1 VLLLV
6 GAAGLLLVGGGVAA
20 LVLSGGGP
28 STPAAR
34 RTRRPVVTVPTPV
47 TTSPGPTTVVPRS
60 SDPNVALAQQYDGV
74 YVGTYTNVTEHTSG
88 MATLELRI
96 DPTAGTLGVNLALTG
111 DLYGAGAS
119 AQVHAIQGTI
129 QLGNPTAPVVMQT
142 QNFGKVT
149 GQLSALSIVLTAAE
163 VPDPQVRTFQ
173 LSGQL
178 RSDHK
183 GFDATFRVGYRDGR
197 TAQGTASVFCSVSGN
212 RPSQVGTI
220 CASA

>member
-1 VLLLV
+1 M
-6 GAAGLLLVGGGVAA
+6 AA
-20 LVLSGGGP
+20 LALSGGGP

-34 RTRRPVVTVPTPV
+34 QTRRPVVTVPTPV

-74 YVGTYTNVTEHTSG
+74 YVGTYANVTEHTSG

-96 DPTAGTLGVNLALTG
+96 DPTAGTLGVNLTLTG

-119 AQVHAIQGTI
+119 TQVHAIQGTI
-129 QLGNPTAPVVMQT
+129 QLGNPTAPLVMQT

-149 GQLSALSIVLTAAE
+149 GQLSGLSIVLTAAN

-183 GFDATFRVGYRDGR
+183 GFDATFMVGYRDGR